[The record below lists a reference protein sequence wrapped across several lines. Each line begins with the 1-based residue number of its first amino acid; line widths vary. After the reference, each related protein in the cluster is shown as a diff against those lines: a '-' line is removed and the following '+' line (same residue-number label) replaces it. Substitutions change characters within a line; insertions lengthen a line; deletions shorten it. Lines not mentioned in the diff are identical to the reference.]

1 MKKLNKGIIIV
12 LLCTL
17 LCGQIGYKGYA
28 QPAYDNQ
35 GVYDFVV
42 RLYQVVLEREPDT
55 QGLDDWYGLLVNGSQ
70 SGAQVARDFLFS
82 DEFIQ
87 KQYSNEKYLQ
97 ILYRALFGREAD
109 ETGYS
114 QWLDQLNAGA
124 SRLTICKGFVDSD
137 EFAALCASFG
147 IIKGTIDAPQN
158 GQQIYLVDQFVR
170 RLYQVALGREADG
183 PGLESWKKLL
193 LEGSSSGAEVVQ
205 GFIFS
210 QECQNK
216 NLSDSEFVDL
226 LYAALFDRGADPSG
240 KDSWLGLLTK
250 GLTRNYVCCG
260 FINSQEFSSL
270 CERYGIARGSA
281 VSTNIRDTNE
291 TLTIW
296 IYEMY
301 MGALGRP
308 CSVLEQENALRLLM
322 NRSISGNNFV
332 KSVFLSAE
340 YQAKQTSNETFL
352 QTVYNLVLRKN
363 TSESDYSS
371 LLNQLN
377 NGAGRDQILNEC
389 FRMQEFSDYCNL
401 LGILCEGVQINIPD
415 SGPLQVFNSWNSI
428 SPQALNRIQSA
439 VSGFT
444 SRGYDVGFVLV
455 DLNTGQGISYNNNK
469 EFYCASTIKGPY
481 VVCLNEMIP
490 SSSATWGSVMRQ
502 TIAVSSN
509 SGYASLRANFGS
521 TQFRQWLNDAG
532 CTGVDAS
539 RNYPG
544 LTPKELALMWMKSY
558 DFFTSGQQNS
568 QWCAQLFTNTLN
580 SSILNTMGSTYTTYS
595 KAGWISS
602 GSYMTVQN
610 DAGIVMK
617 TGHPYVIVIMSSAYG
632 RLNLLNDLVLALDSV
647 HSELVG

>member
-1 MKKLNKGIIIV
+1 
-12 LLCTL
+12 
-17 LCGQIGYKGYA
+17 
-28 QPAYDNQ
+28 
-35 GVYDFVV
+35 
-42 RLYQVVLEREPDT
+42 
-55 QGLDDWYGLLVNGSQ
+55 
-70 SGAQVARDFLFS
+70 
-82 DEFIQ
+82 
-87 KQYSNEKYLQ
+87 
-97 ILYRALFGREAD
+97 
-109 ETGYS
+109 
-114 QWLDQLNAGA
+114 
-124 SRLTICKGFVDSD
+124 
-137 EFAALCASFG
+137 
-147 IIKGTIDAPQN
+147 
-158 GQQIYLVDQFVR
+158 
-170 RLYQVALGREADG
+170 
-183 PGLESWKKLL
+183 
-193 LEGSSSGAEVVQ
+193 
-205 GFIFS
+205 
-210 QECQNK
+210 
-216 NLSDSEFVDL
+216 
-226 LYAALFDRGADPSG
+226 
-240 KDSWLGLLTK
+240 
-250 GLTRNYVCCG
+250 
-260 FINSQEFSSL
+260 
-270 CERYGIARGSA
+270 
-281 VSTNIRDTNE
+281 
-291 TLTIW
+291 
-296 IYEMY
+296 
-301 MGALGRP
+301 
-308 CSVLEQENALRLLM
+308 
-322 NRSISGNNFV
+322 
-332 KSVFLSAE
+332 
-340 YQAKQTSNETFL
+340 
-352 QTVYNLVLRKN
+352 
-363 TSESDYSS
+363 
-371 LLNQLN
+371 
-377 NGAGRDQILNEC
+377 
-389 FRMQEFSDYCNL
+389 MQEFSDYCNL

-428 SPQALNRIQSA
+428 SPQALNRIQNA

-521 TQFRQWLNDAG
+521 IQFRQWLNDAG

-617 TGHPYVIVIMSSAYG
+617 TGHPYVVVIMSSAYG